1 MEQLSGMFSAKLA
14 DLAEKAELMQ
24 QHIAE
29 LESADPD
36 EVRRARAHLEAE
48 WADVIVELKQRGK
61 TMRFLTGQQLSQV
74 QLDYCRKAADILHE
88 SMKKNWS
95 AVAGGA
101 SESDE
106 AALYVEYA
114 IDFAALAMR
123 YALLATATA
132 IDMQY
137 AEEERDQHE

>member
-1 MEQLSGMFSAKLA
+1 MEQNIGLFSAKLE
-14 DLAEKAELMQ
+14 DLAEKAALMQ
-24 QHIAE
+24 RHIAE

-48 WADVIVELKQRGK
+48 WADVIVELKNRAK
-61 TMRFLTGQQLSQV
+61 AMRFLTGQQLSQV
-74 QLDYCRKAADILHE
+74 QLEYCRRAADILHD
-88 SMKKNWS
+88 SLKTNWW

-101 SESDE
+101 SKSDE
-106 AALYVEYA
+106 AALYAEYA

-132 IDMQY
+132 LDMQY
-137 AEEERDQHE
+137 EEERNKDE